1 MELRG
6 EPNFPPID
14 DTPQIARV
22 TPPPGSPNDPAGA
35 IADQPAAAPAPPVV
49 DVAQLTFTDVS
60 AREKSLPLIF
70 PFDLDGVRHDAI
82 RIRRLTTQ
90 EVGDLMGGGSRNL
103 DLYRVYSVMTG
114 LPPAVL
120 RGLDAE
126 DGLAVTGVCSSF
138 LPRLLKAVFGFK

>member
-14 DTPQIARV
+14 DVPQIARV
-22 TPPPGSPNDPAGA
+22 TPPPGSPNDPAA
-35 IADQPAAAPAPPVV
+35 RIEPPAADIPKAAPV
-49 DVAQLTFTDVS
+49 DVASLAFTGAD
-60 AREKSLPLIF
+60 REKTVPLQF
-70 PFDLDGVRHDAI
+70 PFELDGKRHDEV

-90 EVGDLMGGGSRNL
+90 EVGDLMGSGSRSL
-103 DLYRVYSVMTG
+103 DLHKVYSVMTG

-126 DGLAVTGVCSSF
+126 DGLAVTGICSSF